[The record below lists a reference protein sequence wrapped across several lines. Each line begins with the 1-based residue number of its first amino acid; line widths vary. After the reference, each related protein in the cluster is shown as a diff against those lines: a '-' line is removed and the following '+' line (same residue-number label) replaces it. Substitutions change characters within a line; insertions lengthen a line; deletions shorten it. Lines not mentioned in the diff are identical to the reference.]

1 MRVINEGHTYQLDN
15 FVEKDQPPQLLR
27 FVRKVPKVGTDELD
41 LVFDGTTN
49 EEVLS
54 VLINRMEYL
63 QGKFPCRENAIVI
76 TKLQEALMWL
86 EKRTKDRQQ
95 RGVEG
100 KHLS

>member
-1 MRVINEGHTYQLDN
+1 MRVIHEGHTYQLDN
-15 FVEKDQPPQLLR
+15 FVEKDQPPQLLQ
-27 FVRKVPKVGTDELD
+27 FVCKVPKVGTDELD

-49 EEVLS
+49 EEVLA

-63 QGKFPCRENAIVI
+63 QGKFPCSENATVI